1 MKAPRCKCGE
11 RCQFYGPIG
20 GYSVQCKGCNAKQSE
35 KRRAASRRR
44 IAAARYAAAREAAAR
59 FREGMGR

>member
-11 RCQFYGPIG
+11 RCEFYGPIG
-20 GYSVQCKGCNAKQSE
+20 GYSVQCKGCNAEQSE
-35 KRRAASRRR
+35 KRRAASSRRR
-44 IAAARYAAAREAAAR
+44 IAAR

>member
-11 RCQFYGPIG
+11 RCEFYGPIG
-20 GYSVQCKGCNAKQSE
+20 GHSVQCKGCNAEQSE
-35 KRRAASRRR
+35 KRRAAASRRR
-44 IAAARYAAAREAAAR
+44 IAAAAREEANR